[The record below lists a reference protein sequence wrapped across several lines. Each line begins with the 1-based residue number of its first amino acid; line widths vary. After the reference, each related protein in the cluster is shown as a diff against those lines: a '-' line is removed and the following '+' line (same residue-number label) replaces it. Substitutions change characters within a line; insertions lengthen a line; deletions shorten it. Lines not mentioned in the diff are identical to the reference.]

1 MSDSRLVGLAPPR
14 AGILTLDDAAMPAFT
29 PPRETA
35 EDALPGLGP
44 RGPFPRRALQ
54 DPLERRWLHYAFLS
68 LDGELGLVANAAWLG
83 PERREA
89 GDAAAGPA
97 RFTTILLLHERGR
110 PWVASQ
116 FNAASDERLWSA
128 FRLPHAPGEERPL
141 SLRSTAGEPAVRLQL
156 RRTGL
161 PCASQCA
168 PFAGDH
174 HLRWQSEAGVRARGD
189 WHLNGHVRRGV
200 EAIGYHERVRG
211 RWGWPELGEWVF
223 GFANDLRGGADE
235 APEYAAVFTLI
246 RPTAPADAATGSVML
261 WHRGR
266 LRRHFPRRNV
276 SFAVRGTLERDAV
289 RQVPALS
296 RLFGVPAMAPV
307 PKRLVIA
314 ARLGD
319 DRLVLDFEGEAAAR
333 VVIPSETSL
342 RPFSVHEVVGPCLLH
357 GRLNGAAFALE
368 TRGIVE
374 FAGGAGGD

>member
-1 MSDSRLVGLAPPR
+1 M
-14 AGILTLDDAAMPAFT
+14 AFT
-29 PPRETA
+29 QPRETT
-35 EDALPGLGP
+35 EDAPAGLGP
-44 RGPFPRRALQ
+44 RGPFPRAALSA
-54 DPLERRWLHYAFLS
+54 PLERRWLHYAFLS
-68 LDGELGLVANAAWLG
+68 CDGELGLVANAAWLG
-83 PERREA
+83 P
-89 GDAAAGPA
+89 DSTDPAAAGGVT

-128 FRLPHAPGEERPL
+128 FRLPNGLGEEQPL
-141 SLRSTAGEPAVRLQL
+141 HLCSTAGEPAVRLRLQ
-156 RRTGL
+156 RTG
-161 PCASQCA
+161 PPSTSQCA

-189 WHLNGHVRRGV
+189 WQLNGRVRRDV
-200 EAIGYHERVRG
+200 DAVGYHERVRG

-223 GFANDLRGGADE
+223 GFANDLGGA
-235 APEYAAVFTLI
+235 AGAPPEYAAVFTLI
-246 RPTAPADAATGSVML
+246 RPVAPEDATTASVML

-266 LRRHFPRRNV
+266 LRRHFPRRDV
-276 SFAVRGTLERDAV
+276 SYAARGTLERDAV

-296 RLFGVPAMAPV
+296 RLFGVPPMAPI

-319 DRLVLDFEGEAAAR
+319 DRLVLDFEAEAAAR
-333 VVIPSETSL
+333 VVIPSETSI

-357 GRLNGAAFALE
+357 GRLNGTPFALE

>member
-1 MSDSRLVGLAPPR
+1 
-14 AGILTLDDAAMPAFT
+14 MPAFT
-29 PPRETA
+29 PPEEMTGNA
-35 EDALPGLGP
+35 PAGLGP
-44 RGPFPRRALQ
+44 PGPFPRRALG

-68 LDGELGLVANAAWLG
+68 RDGELGLVANAAWLG
-83 PERREA
+83 PDR
-89 GDAAAGPA
+89 AADGARDDLT

-116 FNAASDERLWSA
+116 FNAASDEPLWSG
-128 FRLPHAPGEERPL
+128 FRLPHPLGEERPL
-141 SLRSTAGEPAVRLQL
+141 NLRSTAGEPAVRLRL
-156 RRTGL
+156 RRTSR
-161 PCASQCA
+161 PCTSQCA

-189 WHLNGHVRRGV
+189 WHLNGRVRHDV
-200 EAIGYHERVRG
+200 EAVGYHERVRG

-223 GFANDLRGGADE
+223 GFANDLGGSVDE
-235 APEYAAVFTLI
+235 PPEYAAVFTLI
-246 RPTAPADAATGSVML
+246 RPVAPAEAATGSVML

-296 RLFGVPAMAPV
+296 RLFGVPPMAPI

-314 ARLGD
+314 ARIGD
-319 DRLVLDFEGEAAAR
+319 DRLVLDFEAEAAAR
-333 VVIPSETSL
+333 VVIPSETSI

-357 GRLNGAAFALE
+357 GRLNGAAFSLE